1 MPARVDRPALSEGRA
16 FASRVEGLTL
26 ERPRSLAAAL
36 SMLAGDPRL
45 TPIAGCTDVYVGLQ
59 FGTVKEQR
67 FIDLWNLDE
76 LRGIGLDGGR
86 LRIGALTTYSEI
98 IASKLVTR
106 RLPMLVAA
114 SREVGGAQ
122 IQNRGT
128 LGGNI
133 ANASPAGDTLPVL
146 AAAGAAVILRSR
158 RGQRTVPFES
168 FYTGYRASVRQPDEL
183 IVAVE
188 FPAIDGRQWWRKVGT
203 RRAQAI
209 SKIMIAGVRPGP
221 ERGSRAPGSARDE
234 SNGGHEVRIAFG
246 SVGPTVVL
254 ARQAAAI
261 LQGGGT
267 LADAQAALASEITPI
282 DDVRSTR
289 EYRARVAANLLGQ
302 FWSATA

>member
-1 MPARVDRPALSEGRA
+1 
-16 FASRVEGLTL
+16 
-26 ERPRSLAAAL
+26 
-36 SMLAGDPRL
+36 MLAGDPKL
-45 TPIAGCTDVYVGLQ
+45 TPIAGCTDVYVGLH

-76 LRGIGLDGGR
+76 LRGITLDRGR
-86 LRIGALTTYSEI
+86 LRIGALTTYAEI

-146 AAAGAAVILRSR
+146 AAAGAEVVLQSA

-168 FYTGYRASVRQPDEL
+168 FYTGYRTSVRRPDEL

-188 FPAIDGRQWWRKVGT
+188 FPVVAGRQWWRKVGT

-209 SKIMIAGVRPGP
+209 SKIMMAGVRGP
-221 ERGSRAPGSARDE
+221 
-234 SNGGHEVRIAFG
+234 EVRIAFG
-246 SVGPTVVL
+246 SVAPTVVL
-254 ARQAAAI
+254 AAHAAAI
-261 LQGGGT
+261 LQRGGAV
-267 LADAQAALASEITPI
+267 ADAQAALAKEITPI
-282 DDVRSTR
+282 DDVRSTG
-289 EYRARVAANLLGQ
+289 EYRAKVAANLLAE
-302 FWSATA
+302 FWSTTA

>member
-1 MPARVDRPALSEGRA
+1 M
-16 FASRVEGLTL
+16 LTD
-26 ERPRSLAAAL
+26 EPT
-36 SMLAGDPRL
+36 L
-45 TPIAGCTDVYVGLQ
+45 TPIAGCTDVYVGLH
-59 FGTVKEQR
+59 FGTVKQRR

-114 SREVGGAQ
+114 AREVGGAQ

-146 AAAGAAVILRSR
+146 MAAGAGVILRST

-168 FYTGYRASVRQPDEL
+168 FFTGYRASVRRPDEL
-183 IVAVE
+183 IVAVD
-188 FPAIDGRQWWRKVGT
+188 FPRVDGRQWWRKVGT

-209 SKIMIAGVRPGP
+209 SKVMIAAVRPWP
-221 ERGSRAPGSARDE
+221 ERGSRAPRSARSE
-234 SNGGHEVRIAFG
+234 SNGGRDVRIAFG

-254 ARQAAAI
+254 APLASAI
-261 LQGGGT
+261 LQRGGAV
-267 LADAQAALASEITPI
+267 ADAQAALAREIMPI

-289 EYRARVAANLLGQ
+289 EYRAQVAANLLAE
-302 FWSATA
+302 FWRTTA